1 MLLPVRSIA
10 VSTGVLCFFAIGI
23 IGSLGDLSPHVCC
36 KRAVL
41 GAAVAYVVAGIAM
54 RTVNAILVQAVIAS
68 QIKEM
73 EKPGDGE
80 Q

>member
-10 VSTGVLCFFAIGI
+10 VSTGVLCFFTIGI
-23 IGSLGDLSPHVCC
+23 IGSLGGLSPHVCC

-41 GAAVAYVVAGIAM
+41 GAAVAYVVAGTAM
-54 RTVNAILVQAVIAS
+54 RAVNAILVQAVIAS

-73 EKPGDGE
+73 EKPGNGE
-80 Q
+80 N